1 MQEIVISNKIVNV
14 SYIYLNKLRFDV
26 LQNFQDPS

>member
-1 MQEIVISNKIVNV
+1 MQEIVISNKKVNI

-26 LQNFQDPS
+26 LQNFGDPS